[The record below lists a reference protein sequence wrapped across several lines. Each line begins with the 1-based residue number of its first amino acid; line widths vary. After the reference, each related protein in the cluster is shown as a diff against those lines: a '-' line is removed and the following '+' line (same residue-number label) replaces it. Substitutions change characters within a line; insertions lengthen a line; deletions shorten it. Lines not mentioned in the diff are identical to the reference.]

1 MQFIPINRP
10 LIVGNEKK
18 YLLDCI
24 NSGYISS
31 VGKYVK
37 KFDLNY
43 YGITPSFHILSKKN
57 IAPYKLKIT
66 RLSKIGLHKIIYTLL
81 QSKTESDHYM
91 MTKKS

>member
-43 YGITPSFHILSKKN
+43 YGITPSFHTLSKKN

-81 QSKTESDHYM
+81 QSKTATDHNL
-91 MTKKS
+91 MTKEY

>member
-10 LIVGNEKK
+10 LIIGNEKK

-37 KFDLNY
+37 KFDL
-43 YGITPSFHILSKKN
+43 K
-57 IAPYKLKIT
+57 
-66 RLSKIGLHKIIYTLL
+66 
-81 QSKTESDHYM
+81 D
-91 MTKKS
+91 

>member
-10 LIVGNEKK
+10 LIIGNEKK

-37 KFDLNY
+37 KFEDKFAKY
-43 YGITPSFHILSKKN
+43 IGKKYAVSVSN
-57 IAPYKLKIT
+57 GTTALQIAMDALELKKIQKL
-66 RLSKIGLHKIIYTLL
+66 
-81 QSKTESDHYM
+81 
-91 MTKKS
+91 